1 MVELPG
7 VYSCCMN
14 ECMDWGDKIGVWW
27 TGSAIM

>member
-14 ECMDWGDKIGVWW
+14 ECMDWGNKIGVWW
-27 TGSAIM
+27 GELGVQ